1 MLKRSLAFVVA
12 MAMGLFVMGCEVQ
25 NDTDAAGDDVAA
37 GDGAEGDTT
46 PADPCP
52 GTADWACDPIC
63 AEEGTFDADC
73 FTTTAKCGD
82 ADSTALL
89 TEWFNGTFHDVMS
102 ENTRNCNW
110 TDGVCDAQFRCSLKR
125 CFCDPDCYNDAVDP
139 MEAMPAC
146 AEDGHC
152 DTWCPTGEDADCAG
166 NADDG
171 KYCGN

>member
-1 MLKRSLAFVVA
+1 MLKRSLALVMVA
-12 MAMGLFVMGCEVQ
+12 GLGLFLAACEVQ
-25 NDTDAAGDDVAA
+25 NDTDSTEGDVMV
-37 GDGAEGDTT
+37 GDGAGTDTA
-46 PADPCP
+46 PVDECP
-52 GTADWACDPIC
+52 GTTAWACDEAC
-63 AEEGTFDADC
+63 AEGGIFDADC
-73 FTTTAKCGD
+73 YTTVAKCGD
-82 ADSTALL
+82 ANSTALL
-89 TEWFNGTFHDVMS
+89 TDWFNGTYGPVMS

-110 TDGVCDAQFRCSLKR
+110 TDGVCDSQFRCSNKR

-152 DTWCPTGEDADCAG
+152 DTWCPTGEDLDCAG